1 MRFQPDP
8 AFAEAAK
15 KAAEKTYEVLSAMEP
30 VHLNLQL
37 IDEAD
42 AVATNSADDD
52 CLDYLFRGEHLNGPY
67 LEDAS

>member
-15 KAAEKTYEVLSAMEP
+15 KAADKAFEALSAMEP
-30 VHLNLQL
+30 VDLNLEL
-37 IDEAD
+37 IDKAD

-52 CLDYLFRGEHLNGPY
+52 CLDFLLRGEHLNGPY